1 MKGKYLMSKKTKAP
15 AEKVGVYVC
24 LGPSIRG
31 VIQNGS
37 IFHGTMTEI
46 KTKLSSAISEY
57 PKIERFLT
65 LDKDVPEIAEKLKGV
80 NSLSRDFSE
89 LTNNL

>member
-1 MKGKYLMSKKTKAP
+1 MSKKTKTS
-15 AEKVGVYVC
+15 AEKVGVYVY

-31 VIQNGS
+31 VIQNGT

-46 KTKLSSAISEY
+46 KTKLSSAIEKY
-57 PKIERFLT
+57 PKIERFIT
-65 LDKDVPEIAEKLKGV
+65 LDKDVHEVAEKLKKV

-89 LTNNL
+89 LTNN